1 LWRRRVVPPGGNIED
16 PDRKLRRRRLVAG
29 EETRSRRRGQHL
41 RSNAGGPRS
50 ERYGMEPG
58 MPHLL
63 CFLKHFHCYS
73 AEPTPRSVAFLNGKA
88 TQMVVFLYTPT
99 VKNARAARIA
109 QPCDR
114 LKREPGRLKG
124 WGSRFHA
131 RVCKIAD
138 RLAEYTLHILKQ
150 IRGTRRRLLA
160 SARLREGRQDRSSHL
175 PFAMGRFVFG
185 PFAFGA
191 CVGARE

>member
-1 LWRRRVVPPGGNIED
+1 MQEVLQIVAKKGCPRPGGNVGD
-16 PDRKLRRRRLVAG
+16 PARKLRRRRLVPG

-41 RSNAGGPRS
+41 RSNAGEPRS

-58 MPHLL
+58 VPHLL
-63 CFLKHFHCYS
+63 CFL
-73 AEPTPRSVAFLNGKA
+73 
-88 TQMVVFLYTPT
+88 
-99 VKNARAARIA
+99 AARIA

-114 LKREPGRLKG
+114 LEREPVRLKG
-124 WGSRFHA
+124 WRSRFSA
-131 RVCKIAD
+131 RLCKIAD

-150 IRGTRRRLLA
+150 LRGTEPRLLT

-185 PFAFGA
+185 PFPFRA
-191 CVGARE
+191 CVLGARE

>member
-1 LWRRRVVPPGGNIED
+1 MQEVLQIVAKKDCPRPGGYIGD

-41 RSNAGGPRS
+41 RSDSAGPRS

-58 MPHLL
+58 VPHLL
-63 CFLKHFHCYS
+63 CFL
-73 AEPTPRSVAFLNGKA
+73 
-88 TQMVVFLYTPT
+88 
-99 VKNARAARIA
+99 AARIA
-109 QPCDR
+109 QPCAC
-114 LKREPGRLKG
+114 LEREPVRLKG
-124 WGSRFHA
+124 WRSRFHA
-131 RVCKIAD
+131 RLCKIAD

-150 IRGTRRRLLA
+150 IRGTRPRLLA
-160 SARLREGRQDRSSHL
+160 SARLRERRQDRSSHL

-185 PFAFGA
+185 PFPFGA

>member
-1 LWRRRVVPPGGNIED
+1 MQEVLQIVAKKGCPRPGGNIGD
-16 PDRKLRRRRLVAG
+16 PDRKLRRRRLVSG

-41 RSNAGGPRS
+41 RSDAGGPRL

-63 CFLKHFHCYS
+63 CFL
-73 AEPTPRSVAFLNGKA
+73 
-88 TQMVVFLYTPT
+88 
-99 VKNARAARIA
+99 AARIA

-114 LKREPGRLKG
+114 LEREPVRLKG
-124 WGSRFHA
+124 RGSRFHA

-150 IRGTRRRLLA
+150 IRGTRPRLLA
-160 SARLREGRQDRSSHL
+160 SAHLRGGRQDRSSHL
-175 PFAMGRFVFG
+175 PFAY
-185 PFAFGA
+185 GA
-191 CVGARE
+191 LCFWALSFWGVRGG

>member
-1 LWRRRVVPPGGNIED
+1 VETSGTRTKSW
-16 PDRKLRRRRLVAG
+16 RRRRLVAG

-41 RSNAGGPRS
+41 RSDAEGPRS

-99 VKNARAARIA
+99 VKNTRAARIA

-114 LKREPGRLKG
+114 LEREPVRLKG
-124 WGSRFHA
+124 CGSRFHT
-131 RVCKIAD
+131 RLCKIAD

-150 IRGTRRRLLA
+150 LRGTGPRLLA

-175 PFAMGRFVFG
+175 PFAMGRYVFG
-185 PFAFGA
+185 PFALGRY
-191 CVGARE
+191 VLGARE